1 MIIMVPISAVIAPV
15 LISFLHSTFT
25 AMWIGGMLA
34 LAFTVLPAI
43 RKILGKSKETKALN
57 ALIKK
62 RLSLLTYISMV
73 GLIITG
79 MFMARKAASSGLYTG
94 FLSFGTEYSTLLSI
108 KHILYIVMISLSIF
122 RSQIVDRVKKF
133 APEQKQKMNM
143 QQQKMNMPQ
152 KMNMQQKLN
161 MLTLMLNILAGL
173 AVLFLSAYT
182 SVLAS
187 LPTP

>member
-1 MIIMVPISAVIAPV
+1 MVPISAVIAPV

-34 LAFTVLPAI
+34 LAFSVLPSI

-62 RLSLLTYISMV
+62 KLSLLTYISMV

-79 MFMARKAASSGLYTG
+79 MFMARQAASSGLYTG
-94 FLSFGTEYSTLLSI
+94 FFNFGTEYSTLLSI
-108 KHILYIVMISLSIF
+108 KHILYIVMISLSVF
-122 RSQIVDRVKKF
+122 RSLIVDRVKKF
-133 APEQKQKMNM
+133 TPKQN
-143 QQQKMNMPQ
+143 QT
-152 KMNMQQKLN
+152 LN
-161 MLTLMLNILAGL
+161 MLTLMLNVLAGL

>member
-15 LISFLHSTFT
+15 LISFLHDTFT
-25 AMWIGGMLA
+25 ALWIGGMFA
-34 LAFTVLPAI
+34 LAFSVLPAI

-79 MFMARKAASSGLYTG
+79 MLMARKAGLSGLYTG

-108 KHILYIVMISLSIF
+108 KHILYIVMISLSVF
-122 RSQIVDRVKKF
+122 RSLIVDRVKKF
-133 APEQKQKMNM
+133 TPKQN
-143 QQQKMNMPQ
+143 QT
-152 KMNMQQKLN
+152 LN
-161 MLTLMLNILAGL
+161 MLTLMLNVVAGL
-173 AVLFLSAYT
+173 TVLFLSAYT

>member
-15 LISFLHSTFT
+15 LISFLHATFT
-25 AMWIGGMLA
+25 ALWIGGMLA
-34 LAFTVLPAI
+34 LAFSVLPAI
-43 RKILGKSKETKALN
+43 KKILGKSKETKALI

-62 RLSLLTYISMV
+62 KLSLLTYISMA

-79 MFMARKAASSGLYTG
+79 LFMSRQAQMSGLYTG

-108 KHILYIVMISLSIF
+108 KHILYFVMIFLSVF
-122 RSQIVDRVKKF
+122 RSLIVDRVKKF
-133 APEQKQKMNM
+133 TPKQN
-143 QQQKMNMPQ
+143 QT
-152 KMNMQQKLN
+152 LN
-161 MLTLMLNILAGL
+161 MLTLMLNILTGL

>member
-1 MIIMVPISAVIAPV
+1 MVPISAVIAPV

-34 LAFTVLPAI
+34 LAFSVLPAI
-43 RKILGKSKETKALN
+43 RKILGKSKETKMLN
-57 ALIKK
+57 ALIKT
-62 RLSLLTYISMV
+62 RLSLLTYISMA
-73 GLIITG
+73 GLVITG
-79 MFMARKAASSGLYTG
+79 MFMARQVASSGLYTG

-122 RSQIVDRVKKF
+122 RSLIVDRVKKF
-133 APEQKQKMNM
+133 TPKQN
-143 QQQKMNMPQ
+143 QT
-152 KMNMQQKLN
+152 LN
-161 MLTLMLNILAGL
+161 MLTLMLNVLAGL

>member
-1 MIIMVPISAVIAPV
+1 MVPISAVIAPV
-15 LISFLHSTFT
+15 LISFLHDTFT
-25 AMWIGGMLA
+25 ALWIGGMLA

-43 RKILGKSKETKALN
+43 KKILGKSKETKALN

-62 RLSLLTYISMV
+62 KLSLLTYISMV

-79 MFMARKAASSGLYTG
+79 LLMSRQAQLDGLNTG

-108 KHILYIVMISLSIF
+108 KHILYFLMIFLSVF

-133 APEQKQKMNM
+133 TPEQK
-143 QQQKMNMPQ
+143 
-152 KMNMQQKLN
+152 QKLN
-161 MLTLMLNILAGL
+161 MLTLMLNVLAGL
-173 AVLFLSAYT
+173 VVLFLSAYT

>member
-1 MIIMVPISAVIAPV
+1 MVPISAVIAPV
-15 LISFLHSTFT
+15 LISFLHSIFT
-25 AMWIGGMLA
+25 ALWIGGMLA

-43 RKILGKSKETKALN
+43 RKILGKSKETKALI

-62 RLSLLTYISMV
+62 KLSILVYISMA

-79 MFMARKAASSGLYTG
+79 MFMARKAALSGLYTG
-94 FLSFGTEYSTLLSI
+94 FLSFETEYSTLLSI

-122 RSQIVDRVKKF
+122 RSLIVDRVKKLT
-133 APEQKQKMNM
+133 PKQN
-143 QQQKMNMPQ
+143 QT
-152 KMNMQQKLN
+152 LN
-161 MLTLMLNILAGL
+161 MLTLMLNIVAGL

-187 LPTP
+187 LPMP

>member
-1 MIIMVPISAVIAPV
+1 MVPISAVIAPV

-25 AMWIGGMLA
+25 ALWIGGMLA
-34 LAFTVLPAI
+34 LAFSVLPAI
-43 RKILGKSKETKALN
+43 RKILGKSKETKMLN

-62 RLSLLTYISMV
+62 RLSLLTYISMA
-73 GLIITG
+73 GLVITG
-79 MFMARKAASSGLYTG
+79 MFMARQVASSGLYTG

-122 RSQIVDRVKKF
+122 RSLIVDRVKKLT
-133 APEQKQKMNM
+133 PKQN
-143 QQQKMNMPQ
+143 QTF
-152 KMNMQQKLN
+152 N
-161 MLTLMLNILAGL
+161 MLTLMLNVLAGL

>member
-1 MIIMVPISAVIAPV
+1 MIIMVPISAIIAPV
-15 LISFLHSTFT
+15 LISFLHSIFT
-25 AMWIGGMLA
+25 ALWIGGMLA
-34 LAFTVLPAI
+34 LAFSVLPAI

-57 ALIKK
+57 AMIKK
-62 RLSLLTYISMV
+62 KLSLLTYISMV

-79 MFMARKAASSGLYTG
+79 FFMARQAAASGLYTG

-108 KHILYIVMISLSIF
+108 KHILYFVMISLSVF
-122 RSQIVDRVKKF
+122 RSLIVDRVKKF
-133 APEQKQKMNM
+133 TPKQT
-143 QQQKMNMPQ
+143 QT
-152 KMNMQQKLN
+152 LN
-161 MLTLMLNILAGL
+161 MLTLMLNVLTGL

>member
-1 MIIMVPISAVIAPV
+1 MIIMVPISAIIAPV

-34 LAFTVLPAI
+34 LAFSVLPSI
-43 RKILGKSKETKALN
+43 KKILGKSKETKALN

-62 RLSLLTYISMV
+62 RLSLFTYISMI

-79 MFMARKAASSGLYTG
+79 MFMARQATSSGLYTG

-108 KHILYIVMISLSIF
+108 KHILYIVMISLSVF
-122 RSQIVDRVKKF
+122 RSLIVDRVKKF
-133 APEQKQKMNM
+133 TPKQN
-143 QQQKMNMPQ
+143 QT
-152 KMNMQQKLN
+152 LN
-161 MLTLMLNILAGL
+161 MLTLMLNVLAGL

>member
-1 MIIMVPISAVIAPV
+1 MIIMAPITAVIAPV
-15 LISFLHSTFT
+15 LISFLHDTFT
-25 AMWIGGMLA
+25 ALWIGGMLA

-62 RLSLLTYISMV
+62 KLSILIYISMV

-79 MFMARKAASSGLYTG
+79 LLMSRKAELSGLYMG

-108 KHILYIVMISLSIF
+108 KHILYFLMISLSVF
-122 RSQIVDRVKKF
+122 RSLIVDRVKKF
-133 APEQKQKMNM
+133 TPEQK
-143 QQQKMNMPQ
+143 
-152 KMNMQQKLN
+152 QKLN

-173 AVLFLSAYT
+173 TVLFLSAYT

>member
-1 MIIMVPISAVIAPV
+1 MVPISAVIAPV

-25 AMWIGGMLA
+25 ALWIGGMLA

-43 RKILGKSKETKALN
+43 RKILGKSKETKALI

-62 RLSLLTYISMV
+62 KLSILVYISMA

-79 MFMARKAASSGLYTG
+79 MFMARKAALSGLYTG
-94 FLSFGTEYSTLLSI
+94 FLSFETEYSTLLSI

-122 RSQIVDRVKKF
+122 RSLIVDRVKKF
-133 APEQKQKMNM
+133 TPKQN
-143 QQQKMNMPQ
+143 QT
-152 KMNMQQKLN
+152 LN
-161 MLTLMLNILAGL
+161 MLTLMLNVVAGL

-187 LPTP
+187 LPMP

>member
-15 LISFLHSTFT
+15 LISFLHDTFT
-25 AMWIGGMLA
+25 ALWIGGMLA
-34 LAFTVLPAI
+34 LAFSVLPAI

-62 RLSLLTYISMV
+62 KLSLLTYISMV

-79 MFMARKAASSGLYTG
+79 LLMSRKAELAGLYTG

-108 KHILYIVMISLSIF
+108 KHLLYFVMISLSVF
-122 RSQIVDRVKKF
+122 RSLIVDRVKKF
-133 APEQKQKMNM
+133 SPEQKKM
-143 QQQKMNMPQ
+143 
-152 KMNMQQKLN
+152 LN
-161 MLTLMLNILAGL
+161 MLTLMLNVLAGL

-182 SVLAS
+182 NVLAS

>member
-34 LAFTVLPAI
+34 LAFSVLPSI

-79 MFMARKAASSGLYTG
+79 MLMARKAGLSGLYTG

-108 KHILYIVMISLSIF
+108 KHILYIVMISLSVF
-122 RSQIVDRVKKF
+122 RSLIVDRVKKF
-133 APEQKQKMNM
+133 TPKQN
-143 QQQKMNMPQ
+143 QT
-152 KMNMQQKLN
+152 LN
-161 MLTLMLNILAGL
+161 MLTLMLNVVAGL

>member
-34 LAFTVLPAI
+34 LAFSVLPSI

-79 MFMARKAASSGLYTG
+79 LFMVRKAGLSGLYTG

-108 KHILYIVMISLSIF
+108 KHILYIVMISLSVF
-122 RSQIVDRVKKF
+122 RSLIVDRVKKF
-133 APEQKQKMNM
+133 TPKQN
-143 QQQKMNMPQ
+143 QT
-152 KMNMQQKLN
+152 LN
-161 MLTLMLNILAGL
+161 MLTLMLNVVAGL